1 MRQTLLCLGQRLTA
15 VFLLT
20 ISVSSSGC
28 SDSVSVS
35 EDVAVPLA
43 SLVVTPGTL
52 QPAFFSNTTS
62 YRVNAPTSATS
73 VTVTATPKDS
83 TTTMTINGTATTAG
97 QGRSV
102 PLGAP
107 GSTTTILIELFSQ
120 TGSETTYTITVTR
133 LLSNDDNL
141 SALTVTP
148 GSLDPVF
155 ASDTVDYTVNVAT
168 AVTSVTVSATKS
180 DPNAVISGSLIVG
193 AGIATGQ
200 ATIPLGGQGTSTTV
214 TVTVTA
220 PNGNAK
226 TYSITVNRLS
236 NNNNLSN
243 LTVVPGTLSPS
254 FASNTLTY
262 AVDVANNV
270 TQVTVTATKADPN
283 AVLSGAILD
292 PGAGQATGQATVQ
305 LGGPGTATVVTIT
318 VTAPNG
324 NSKTYRITVNR
335 EASSNNNLSALT
347 VAPGTLDPVFDP
359 GTLPYTVN
367 VATDVTEVTVTATKA
382 DPNAILSGSIADPGA
397 GQATGQATIVLGG
410 AGSSTP
416 ILITVTAPNGGFK
429 TYTITVVRAAP
440 SSDNN
445 LSALSVT
452 GGPLVPDF
460 APNTTSYTL
469 DVPASVDNVT
479 VFATKSDPNAVMS
492 GDLTAGTGMAT
503 GQETFPLI
511 PLFPRLVSI
520 TITAPNG
527 NFKIYS
533 LTITRTIF

>member
-20 ISVSSSGC
+20 VSVSSSGC

-83 TTTMTINGTATTAG
+83 TTTITINGTATTAG

-193 AGIATGQ
+193 AGVATGQ

-226 TYSITVNRLS
+226 TYRITVNRLS

-283 AVLSGAILD
+283 AVLSGSIPD

-324 NSKTYRITVNR
+324 NNKTYRISVNR

-347 VAPGTLDPVFDP
+347 VSPGTLDPVFDS

-367 VATDVTEVTVTATKA
+367 VASDVTEVTVTATKA

-429 TYTITVVRAAP
+429 TYTITVIRAAP

-479 VFATKSDPNAVMS
+479 IFATKSDPNAVMS
-492 GDLTAGTGMAT
+492 GDLTAGAGIAT

>member
-20 ISVSSSGC
+20 VSVSSSGC

-83 TTTMTINGTATTAG
+83 TTTITINGTATTAG

-193 AGIATGQ
+193 AGVATGQ

-283 AVLSGAILD
+283 AVLSGSIPD

-324 NSKTYRITVNR
+324 NNKTYRISVNR

-347 VAPGTLDPVFDP
+347 VSPGTLDPVFDS

-367 VATDVTEVTVTATKA
+367 VASDVTEVTVTATKA

-429 TYTITVVRAAP
+429 TYTITVIRAAP

-479 VFATKSDPNAVMS
+479 IFATKSDPNAVMS
-492 GDLTAGTGMAT
+492 GDLTAGAGIAT